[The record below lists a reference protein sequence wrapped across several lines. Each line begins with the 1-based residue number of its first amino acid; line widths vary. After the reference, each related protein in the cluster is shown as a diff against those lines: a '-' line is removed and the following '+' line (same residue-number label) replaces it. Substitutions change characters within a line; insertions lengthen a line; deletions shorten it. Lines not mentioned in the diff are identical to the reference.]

1 MISTPAAGN
10 ESYIVYASGAS
21 ENQGSDK
28 LWFVIHSEERGNA
41 MYTLMSSVS
50 LRKGLIS
57 EGPCLLL
64 SMLVAEAFYKFHS
77 FSLEF
82 LAMLATWLEVPAE
95 CQFLYAQAVQHRWC
109 DRGAGFH

>member
-1 MISTPAAGN
+1 
-10 ESYIVYASGAS
+10 
-21 ENQGSDK
+21 
-28 LWFVIHSEERGNA
+28 
-41 MYTLMSSVS
+41 MYTLMSNVS

-82 LAMLATWLEVPAE
+82 LAMLATWLV
-95 CQFLYAQAVQHRWC
+95 LSYLVSSV
-109 DRGAGFH
+109 RGLRAAKQDTRT

>member
-1 MISTPAAGN
+1 
-10 ESYIVYASGAS
+10 
-21 ENQGSDK
+21 
-28 LWFVIHSEERGNA
+28 
-41 MYTLMSSVS
+41 MYTLMTNVS

-82 LAMLATWLEVPAE
+82 LAMMATWLV
-95 CQFLYAQAVQHRWC
+95 LSYLVSSV
-109 DRGAGFH
+109 RGLRTAKQNTRN

>member
-1 MISTPAAGN
+1 
-10 ESYIVYASGAS
+10 
-21 ENQGSDK
+21 
-28 LWFVIHSEERGNA
+28 
-41 MYTLMSSVS
+41 MYTLMSNVS

-82 LAMLATWLEVPAE
+82 LAMMATWLV
-95 CQFLYAQAVQHRWC
+95 LSYLVSSV
-109 DRGAGFH
+109 RGLRTAKQNTRN

>member
-1 MISTPAAGN
+1 
-10 ESYIVYASGAS
+10 
-21 ENQGSDK
+21 
-28 LWFVIHSEERGNA
+28 
-41 MYTLMSSVS
+41 MYTLMTNVS

-82 LAMLATWLEVPAE
+82 LAMLATWLV
-95 CQFLYAQAVQHRWC
+95 LSYLVSAV
-109 DRGAGFH
+109 RGLRTAKQDTRT

>member
-1 MISTPAAGN
+1 
-10 ESYIVYASGAS
+10 
-21 ENQGSDK
+21 
-28 LWFVIHSEERGNA
+28 
-41 MYTLMSSVS
+41 MSNVN

-82 LAMLATWLEVPAE
+82 LAMLATWLV
-95 CQFLYAQAVQHRWC
+95 LSYLVSSV
-109 DRGAGFH
+109 RGLRAAKQNASNVKTLP

>member
-1 MISTPAAGN
+1 
-10 ESYIVYASGAS
+10 
-21 ENQGSDK
+21 
-28 LWFVIHSEERGNA
+28 
-41 MYTLMSSVS
+41 MYTLMADVG

-82 LAMLATWLEVPAE
+82 LAMLATWFVVSYLLSFVLSLRTAKQNASIVKTLP
-95 CQFLYAQAVQHRWC
+95 
-109 DRGAGFH
+109 

>member
-1 MISTPAAGN
+1 
-10 ESYIVYASGAS
+10 
-21 ENQGSDK
+21 
-28 LWFVIHSEERGNA
+28 
-41 MYTLMSSVS
+41 MYTLMTNVS

-82 LAMLATWLEVPAE
+82 LAMLATWFVVSYLASLSRRFWKAT
-95 CQFLYAQAVQHRWC
+95 QNT
-109 DRGAGFH
+109 

>member
-1 MISTPAAGN
+1 
-10 ESYIVYASGAS
+10 
-21 ENQGSDK
+21 
-28 LWFVIHSEERGNA
+28 
-41 MYTLMSSVS
+41 MYTLMSNVS

-82 LAMLATWLEVPAE
+82 LAMLATWFVLSYLVSSVRGLRPAK
-95 CQFLYAQAVQHRWC
+95 QNTRT
-109 DRGAGFH
+109 

>member
-1 MISTPAAGN
+1 MTN
-10 ESYIVYASGAS
+10 
-21 ENQGSDK
+21 
-28 LWFVIHSEERGNA
+28 
-41 MYTLMSSVS
+41 VS

-82 LAMLATWLEVPAE
+82 LAMLATWSVLSYV
-95 CQFLYAQAVQHRWC
+95 VSSV
-109 DRGAGFH
+109 RGLRTAKQNTRT

>member
-1 MISTPAAGN
+1 
-10 ESYIVYASGAS
+10 
-21 ENQGSDK
+21 
-28 LWFVIHSEERGNA
+28 
-41 MYTLMSSVS
+41 MYTLMTNVS

-82 LAMLATWLEVPAE
+82 LAMLATWLV
-95 CQFLYAQAVQHRWC
+95 LSYLVSSV
-109 DRGAGFH
+109 RGLRTAKQNTRN

>member
-1 MISTPAAGN
+1 
-10 ESYIVYASGAS
+10 
-21 ENQGSDK
+21 
-28 LWFVIHSEERGNA
+28 
-41 MYTLMSSVS
+41 MYTLMSNVS

-82 LAMLATWLEVPAE
+82 LAMLATWLV
-95 CQFLYAQAVQHRWC
+95 LSYLVSSV
-109 DRGAGFH
+109 RGLRTAKQNTRN

>member
-1 MISTPAAGN
+1 
-10 ESYIVYASGAS
+10 
-21 ENQGSDK
+21 
-28 LWFVIHSEERGNA
+28 
-41 MYTLMSSVS
+41 MYTLMTNVS

-82 LAMLATWLEVPAE
+82 LAMMATWLV
-95 CQFLYAQAVQHRWC
+95 LSYLVSSV
-109 DRGAGFH
+109 RGLRTAKNTRN